1 MEHFTKRQKDR
12 LTLLVAAIMIIISAE
27 LILNPFGRI
36 YSENTGILRIGV
48 FSDSL
53 WGEKNGYAHV
63 ILNEAI
69 EAFKAENPGVSV
81 VFESGIRRRDY
92 SEWLSNEILKGTAP
106 DVFFVLDE
114 DFEYLSDVGAL
125 QSMWIPRLR

>member
-63 ILNEAI
+63 ILGLCP
-69 EAFKAENPGVSV
+69 KDCDSYT
-81 VFESGIRRRDY
+81 ESCTVEVCR
-92 SEWLSNEILKGTAP
+92 
-106 DVFFVLDE
+106 
-114 DFEYLSDVGAL
+114 
-125 QSMWIPRLR
+125 

>member
-12 LTLLVAAIMIIISAE
+12 LTLLVAALMIIFSVE

-53 WGEKNGYAHV
+53 
-63 ILNEAI
+63 
-69 EAFKAENPGVSV
+69 
-81 VFESGIRRRDY
+81 
-92 SEWLSNEILKGTAP
+92 
-106 DVFFVLDE
+106 
-114 DFEYLSDVGAL
+114 
-125 QSMWIPRLR
+125 